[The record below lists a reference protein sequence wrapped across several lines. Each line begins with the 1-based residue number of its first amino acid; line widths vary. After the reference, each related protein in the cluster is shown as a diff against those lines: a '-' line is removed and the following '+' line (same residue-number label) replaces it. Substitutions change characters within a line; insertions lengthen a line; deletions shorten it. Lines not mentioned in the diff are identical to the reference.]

1 MSIIPPDKPLDE
13 IDREMVERWKARR
26 SSGLP
31 SYSSER
37 VDQLMLDLERRLAE
51 SGTADPKIAE
61 ELLAELR
68 KETRQ

>member
-1 MSIIPPDKPLDE
+1 MGIIPPDTPLEE
-13 IDREMVERWKARR
+13 IDREAVERWKALR
-26 SSGLP
+26 SAGLP

-37 VDQLMLDLERRLAE
+37 VDQLLTELERRLAE